1 MNSIYTHFDETAMV
15 KKTAF
20 LLSFLLTGF
29 GYIFAQE
36 VVKAN
41 IPPDFDAFVQRVHRE
56 WKIPG
61 MVVAVVKDGQIV
73 FVKGYGQTA
82 LDASAKAVDGDTQ
95 FVIASTSKA
104 FTAAL
109 LATVIDEGKLKW
121 TDTLIKHLPEFQLY
135 DPWVTQ
141 NFQVRDIMV
150 HKTGF
155 RAYAADDLP
164 FFGYNRDELIR
175 LYRHIQPSYSFR
187 TTYAYNNSLYTLS
200 AQLIEKYT
208 GKSWDEAMI
217 ERIFKPL
224 EMKNSTTGNLSYFS
238 STALAG
244 GYRVSKSGDS
254 LRVTPRSD
262 REDAFTWL
270 SAIAPAG
277 FVMSTG
283 NDMAHWLQMLLGKG
297 KYQGREVISER
308 NFRYLISPQTITGSD
323 SVSLFNYA
331 QGWTIEQ
338 GPKGRYIR
346 HTGLAYGYTALVGLV
361 PELDMG
367 FAILT
372 NNGTTS
378 DPQAAIGRQLIDMY
392 LGETG
397 KDWQKHYF
405 DNYMK
410 PAAPRSPEAK
420 RDSIPPLAA
429 RAYTGEYFLS
439 EFGTARVYLKDGA
452 LQFALKKVD
461 SPLTHKSGNV
471 FSFYVP
477 GVGRLDL
484 SFVVEGGQA
493 RELTFNIG
501 DPLRPFRRIE

>member
-1 MNSIYTHFDETAMV
+1 MKKILLVLGLFCMGWTQASAQALLNS
-15 KKTAF
+15 
-20 LLSFLLTGF
+20 
-29 GYIFAQE
+29 Q
-36 VVKAN
+36 
-41 IPPDFDAFVQRVHRE
+41 IPKDFDAFVQRVHSE

-61 MVVAVVKDGQIV
+61 MVVAVVKDGQTV

-82 LDASAKAVDGDTQ
+82 LDSTGRAVDGDTQ

-121 TDTLIKHLPEFQLY
+121 GDTLIHHLPEFQLY
-135 DPWVTQ
+135 EPWVTQ

-175 LYRHIQPSYSFR
+175 LYRHLRPTHSFR

-208 GKSWDEAMI
+208 GKSWDEALI
-217 ERIFKPL
+217 ERIFTPL
-224 EMKNSTTGNLSYFS
+224 EMKSSTTGNLSYFS
-238 STALAG
+238 SSALAK
-244 GYRVSKSGDS
+244 GYRVSKSGDT

-283 NDMAHWLQMLLGKG
+283 NDMAHWLQMLLDKG
-297 KYQGREVISER
+297 KYKGKEVISER
-308 NFRYLISPQTITGSD
+308 NFRYLTSPQTITGSD

-361 PELDMG
+361 PELNMG

-378 DPQAAIGRQLIDMY
+378 DPQAAVGRQLIDMY
-392 LGETG
+392 LGETD

-405 DNYMK
+405 DAFMK
-410 PAAPRSPEAK
+410 PSAPRQPAAK
-420 RDSIPPLAA
+420 TDSIPPLAA
-429 RAYTGEYFLS
+429 NVYTGEYFLS
-439 EFGTARVYLKDGA
+439 EFGTARVSLKDGQ

-461 SPLTHKSGNV
+461 SPLKHKNGNV

-477 GVGRLDL
+477 GAGNIDL
-484 SFVVEGGQA
+484 TFTVEGRRA
-493 RELTFNIG
+493 MEFTFDIG
-501 DPLRPFRRIE
+501 DPVTPFRRIE

>member
-1 MNSIYTHFDETAMV
+1 ML
-15 KKTAF
+15 KKT
-20 LLSFLLTGF
+20 LLFCCLWLAGC
-29 GYIFAQE
+29 GYALAQE
-36 VVKAN
+36 SRNAQ
-41 IPPDFDAFVQRVHRE
+41 IPKDFDAFVQRVHNE
-56 WKIPG
+56 WKLPG
-61 MVVAVVKDGQIV
+61 MVVAVVKDGQTV

-121 TDTLIKHLPEFQLY
+121 GDTLIHHLPEFQLY
-135 DPWVTQ
+135 EPWVTQ

-155 RAYAADDLP
+155 KAYAADDLP

-175 LYRHIQPSYSFR
+175 LYRHLRPSYSFR

-200 AQLIEKYT
+200 AQLIEKHT

-217 ERIFKPL
+217 ERIFTPL
-224 EMKNSTTGNLSYFS
+224 DMKNSTTGNLSYFS
-238 STALAG
+238 SANLAK
-244 GYRVSKSGDS
+244 GYRVSKSGDT
-254 LRVTPRSD
+254 LRVTPRAD

-283 NDMAHWLQMLLGKG
+283 NDMAHWLHMLLGKG
-297 KYQGREVISER
+297 KYQGREVVSER

-346 HTGLAYGYTALVGLV
+346 HTGLAYGYTALVGLA
-361 PELDMG
+361 PELNLG

-392 LGETG
+392 LGETD

-405 DNYMK
+405 DAFMK
-410 PAAPRSPEAK
+410 PSAPRQPQAK
-420 RDSIPPLAA
+420 QDSIPPLP
-429 RAYTGEYFLS
+429 RQAYLGDYFLT
-439 EFGTARVYLKDGA
+439 EFGTARVYLKDGE

-461 SPLTHKSGNV
+461 SPLRHKSGNV
-471 FSFYVP
+471 FSFNVP
-477 GVGRLDL
+477 GAGNID
-484 SFVVEGGQA
+484 
-493 RELTFNIG
+493 LTFVIEEQRATEFTFDIG
-501 DPLRPFRRIE
+501 DPMSPFLRTK